1 MTMFFDT
8 ISVPF
13 KIVELF
19 SGLAEGRGI
28 LRVDETALTLEL
40 QVTDALFGLL
50 KSRIINI
57 QLPFD
62 QVSGIIMTKG
72 WFRKKLI
79 LRTHSMA
86 PLTSIP
92 GHSGNELVLVIRR
105 RDRDSARFLISRLE
119 LRKTEVQL
127 QKLEEW

>member
-19 SGLAEGRGI
+19 NGFAEGRGI
-28 LRVDETALTLEL
+28 LRVDENALTLEL

-50 KSRIINI
+50 KSRVINV
-57 QLPFD
+57 QLAFD

-86 PLTSIP
+86 LLTSIP

-105 RDRDSARFLISRLE
+105 RDREAARFLISRLE